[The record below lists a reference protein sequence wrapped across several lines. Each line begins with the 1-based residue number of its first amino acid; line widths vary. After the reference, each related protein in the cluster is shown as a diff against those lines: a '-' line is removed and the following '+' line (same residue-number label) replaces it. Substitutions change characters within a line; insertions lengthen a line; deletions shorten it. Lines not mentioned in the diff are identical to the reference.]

1 MLYEFHRQQNV
12 KKPGSLHAT
21 YLVSGIQMLTAAPQA
36 ELSQNGHADV
46 PMPSS
51 PYMSS
56 LAAPG
61 TNDEAEPV
69 RQRVLTL
76 VKEKNLEGRY
86 CFLYG
91 DRAVLIFFSL

>member
-1 MLYEFHRQQNV
+1 MLYEFHRLQNA

-21 YLVSGIQMLTAAPQA
+21 YLVTGTQLQAPQA
-36 ELSQNGHADV
+36 ELSQNGHADL

-56 LAAPG
+56 LAAPV
-61 TNDEAEPV
+61 TNDEVEPV

-76 VKEKNLEGRY
+76 VKEESLEGRRD
-86 CFLYG
+86 FLLG
-91 DRAVLIFFSL
+91 DRAILTFSSR

>member
-1 MLYEFHRQQNV
+1 
-12 KKPGSLHAT
+12 
-21 YLVSGIQMLTAAPQA
+21 MLTAAPQA